1 MRREY
6 NLKNK
11 INFVV
16 IGVLS
21 ILIIIIFSLF
31 IIKFVSIKK
40 VEYSLNKGTV
50 LFDADYNK
58 LNIDK
63 SVIMKLKW
71 NGNYYISSE
80 DNDTI
85 LGRRVVAYNELTK
98 NLDLYGKYYEI
109 LSNGEVNIDKDITN
123 INTQSESKF
132 YKLEDR
138 KYLLVDR
145 SIKSSDGALDTS
157 NYLIVELDK
166 QGNALLLNNE
176 VHYKTLSE
184 AIINT
189 SSYSFDVANEILSFG
204 EDKIDLKQ
212 IIGSSN
218 QYKPSDSTSDGTD
231 GNGGTGGN
239 GGTNGSGNGSGDGSG
254 NGSGTGG
261 NGTGGN
267 GGTATGDNGV
277 INNGEDGED
286 VVIKKK
292 KTSVLSVVPSIDSIS
307 VDYFVYDPNDE
318 YKSVYVIVNDGV
330 NSNTVYLSKSN
341 TNIILN
347 GLKMGTKYNLKF
359 MFSYLDDEGKMLSD
373 SFSEIDVSTVY
384 PSYQVSLVKVSKVS
398 NELSYRISLDS
409 RYTIDKANVSLIIDD
424 VVVDSKSVSVS
435 ENAKSVVDS
444 FVLPNIDKGSVVV
457 IKLNSVSSNGV
468 VINSN
473 SYYQYINE

>member
-239 GGTNGSGNGSGDGSG
+239 GGSGNGSGNGSGI
-254 NGSGTGG
+254 GG

-277 INNGEDGED
+277 INNGETGDD

-292 KTSVLSVVPSIDSIS
+292 KTSVLSVSPSIDSIS

-318 YKSVYVIVNDGV
+318 YKSVYVIVSDGV

-359 MFSYLDDEGKMLSD
+359 MFSYLDSEGKMLSD

-457 IKLNSVSSNGV
+457 IRLNSVSSNGV

>member
-218 QYKPSDSTSDGTD
+218 QYKPNDSTSDGTD
-231 GNGGTGGN
+231 GNGGTGST
-239 GGTNGSGNGSGDGSG
+239 GGSGNGSGNGSGI
-254 NGSGTGG
+254 GG

-277 INNGEDGED
+277 INNGETGDD

-292 KTSVLSVVPSIDSIS
+292 KTSVLSVSPSIDSIS

-318 YKSVYVIVNDGV
+318 YKSVYVIVSDGV

-359 MFSYLDDEGKMLSD
+359 MFSYLDSEGKMLSD
-373 SFSEIDVSTVY
+373 SFSEIDASTVY

-457 IKLNSVSSNGV
+457 IRLNSVSSNGV

>member
-145 SIKSSDGALDTS
+145 SIRSSDGALDTS

-231 GNGGTGGN
+231 GNGSSG
-239 GGTNGSGNGSGDGSG
+239 NGSGNGSGI
-254 NGSGTGG
+254 GG

-277 INNGEDGED
+277 INNGETGDD

-292 KTSVLSVVPSIDSIS
+292 KTSVLSVSPSIDSIS

-318 YKSVYVIVNDGV
+318 YKSVYVIVSDGV

-359 MFSYLDDEGKMLSD
+359 MFSYLDSEGKMLSD

-424 VVVDSKSVSVS
+424 VVVDSKSVNVS

-457 IKLNSVSSNGV
+457 IRLNSVSSNGV

>member
-63 SVIMKLKW
+63 SVI

-145 SIKSSDGALDTS
+145 SIRSSDGALDTS

-184 AIINT
+184 TIINT

-239 GGTNGSGNGSGDGSG
+239 GGSGNGSG

-318 YKSVYVIVNDGV
+318 YKSVYVIVSDGV

-347 GLKMGTKYNLKF
+347 GLKIGTKYNLKF
-359 MFSYLDDEGKMLSD
+359 MFSYLDSEGKMLSD

-435 ENAKSVVDS
+435 ENAKSVVL
-444 FVLPNIDKGSVVV
+444 FFLILIRVV
-457 IKLNSVSSNGV
+457 
-468 VINSN
+468 
-473 SYYQYINE
+473 

>member
-145 SIKSSDGALDTS
+145 SIRSSDGALDTS

-218 QYKPSDSTSDGTD
+218 QYKPSDSTDGTD

-239 GGTNGSGNGSGDGSG
+239 GGSGNGSGSG
-254 NGSGTGG
+254 IGG

-277 INNGEDGED
+277 INNGETGDD

-292 KTSVLSVVPSIDSIS
+292 KTSVLSVSPSIDSIS

-318 YKSVYVIVNDGV
+318 YKSVYVIVSDGV

-359 MFSYLDDEGKMLSD
+359 MFSYLDSEGKMLSD

-384 PSYQVSLVKVSKVS
+384 PSYQISLVKVSKVS
-398 NELSYRISLDS
+398 NELSYRIILDS

-444 FVLPNIDKGSVVV
+444 FVLPNIDKGSIVV
-457 IKLNSVSSNGV
+457 IRLNSVSSNGA

>member
-50 LFDADYNK
+50 LFDVDYNK

-145 SIKSSDGALDTS
+145 SIRSSDGALDTS

-318 YKSVYVIVNDGV
+318 YKSVYVIVSDGV

-373 SFSEIDVSTVY
+373 SFSEVDVSTVY
-384 PSYQVSLVKVSKVS
+384 PSYQVSLVKISKVS

-435 ENAKSVVDS
+435 GNAKSVVDS

-457 IKLNSVSSNGV
+457 IRLNSVSSNGV

>member
-50 LFDADYNK
+50 LFDVDYNK

-145 SIKSSDGALDTS
+145 SIRSSDGALDTS

-189 SSYSFDVANEILSFG
+189 SGYSFDVANEILSFG

-218 QYKPSDSTSDGTD
+218 QYKPSDSTDGTD
-231 GNGGTGGN
+231 GNGG
-239 GGTNGSGNGSGDGSG
+239 SGNGSG

-261 NGTGGN
+261 GN
-267 GGTATGDNGV
+267 DGTATGDNGV
-277 INNGEDGED
+277 INNGEGGED

-292 KTSVLSVVPSIDSIS
+292 KTSVLSVAPSIDSIS

-318 YKSVYVIVNDGV
+318 YKSVYVIVSDGV

-359 MFSYLDDEGKMLSD
+359 MFSYLDSEGKMLSD

-409 RYTIDKANVSLIIDD
+409 RYTIDKANVCLIIDD

-457 IKLNSVSSNGV
+457 IRLNSVSSNGV

>member
-31 IIKFVSIKK
+31 IIKFVSIKR

-71 NGNYYISSE
+71 NGNYYISGE

-145 SIKSSDGALDTS
+145 SIRSSDGALDTS

-184 AIINT
+184 TIINT

-218 QYKPSDSTSDGTD
+218 QYKSSDSSSDGTD

-239 GGTNGSGNGSGDGSG
+239 GGSGNGSSNGSGNGT
-254 NGSGTGG
+254 GTGG

-318 YKSVYVIVNDGV
+318 YKSVYVIVSDGV

-347 GLKMGTKYNLKF
+347 GLKMGTKYNLKC
-359 MFSYLDDEGKMLSD
+359 MFSYLDSEGKMLSD

-457 IKLNSVSSNGV
+457 IRLNSVSSNGV

>member
-184 AIINT
+184 TIINT

-218 QYKPSDSTSDGTD
+218 QYKPSDSSSDGTD
-231 GNGGTGGN
+231 GTGGTGGN
-239 GGTNGSGNGSGDGSG
+239 GGSGNGSGNGT
-254 NGSGTGG
+254 GTGG

-277 INNGEDGED
+277 INNGETGDD

-318 YKSVYVIVNDGV
+318 YKSVYVIVSDGV

-359 MFSYLDDEGKMLSD
+359 MFSYLDSEGKMLSD

-424 VVVDSKSVSVS
+424 VVVDSKSVNVS

-444 FVLPNIDKGSVVV
+444 FVLPNINKGSVVV
-457 IKLNSVSSNGV
+457 IRLNSVSSNGI

>member
-31 IIKFVSIKK
+31 IIKFVSIKR

-145 SIKSSDGALDTS
+145 SIRSSDGALDTS

-184 AIINT
+184 TIINT

-218 QYKPSDSTSDGTD
+218 QYKPSDSSSDGTD

-239 GGTNGSGNGSGDGSG
+239 GGSGNGSGNGT
-254 NGSGTGG
+254 GTGG

-318 YKSVYVIVNDGV
+318 YKSVYVIVSDGV

-359 MFSYLDDEGKMLSD
+359 MFSYLDSEGKMLSD

-435 ENAKSVVDS
+435 ENAKSVIDS

-457 IKLNSVSSNGV
+457 IRLNSVSSNGV

>member
-50 LFDADYNK
+50 LFDVDYNK

-145 SIKSSDGALDTS
+145 SIRSSDGALDTS

-218 QYKPSDSTSDGTD
+218 QYKPNDSTDGTD

-239 GGTNGSGNGSGDGSG
+239 GGSGNGSGNGSGI
-254 NGSGTGG
+254 GG

-277 INNGEDGED
+277 INNGETGDD

-292 KTSVLSVVPSIDSIS
+292 KTSVLSVSPSIDSIS

-318 YKSVYVIVNDGV
+318 YKSVYVIVSDGV

-359 MFSYLDDEGKMLSD
+359 MFSYLDSEGKMLSD

-457 IKLNSVSSNGV
+457 IRLNSVSSNGV

-473 SYYQYINE
+473 SFYQYINE

>member
-145 SIKSSDGALDTS
+145 SIRSSDGALDTS

-184 AIINT
+184 TIINT

-239 GGTNGSGNGSGDGSG
+239 GGSGNGSGNGLG
-254 NGSGTGG
+254 NGTGTGG

-318 YKSVYVIVNDGV
+318 YKSVYVIVSDGV

-359 MFSYLDDEGKMLSD
+359 MFSYLDSEGKMLSD

-424 VVVDSKSVSVS
+424 VVVDSKSVGVS

-457 IKLNSVSSNGV
+457 IRLNSVSSNGV

>member
-63 SVIMKLKW
+63 SIIMKLKW

-109 LSNGEVNIDKDITN
+109 LSNDEVNIDKDITN

-145 SIKSSDGALDTS
+145 SIRSSDGALDTS

-218 QYKPSDSTSDGTD
+218 QYKPSDSSSDGTD

-239 GGTNGSGNGSGDGSG
+239 GGSGNGSGNGSGI
-254 NGSGTGG
+254 GG

-277 INNGEDGED
+277 INNGEGGED

-292 KTSVLSVVPSIDSIS
+292 KTSVLSVSPSIDSIS

-318 YKSVYVIVNDGV
+318 YKSVYVIVSDGV

-359 MFSYLDDEGKMLSD
+359 MFSYLDSEGKMLSD

-457 IKLNSVSSNGV
+457 IRLNSVSSNGV

>member
-239 GGTNGSGNGSGDGSG
+239 GGSGNGSGNGSGI
-254 NGSGTGG
+254 GG

-277 INNGEDGED
+277 INNGENGDD

-318 YKSVYVIVNDGV
+318 YKSVYVIVSDGV

-359 MFSYLDDEGKMLSD
+359 MFSYLDSEGKMLSD

-457 IKLNSVSSNGV
+457 IRLNSVSSNGV

>member
-40 VEYSLNKGTV
+40 VEYSLNKGTI

-218 QYKPSDSTSDGTD
+218 QYKPSDSTIDGTD

-239 GGTNGSGNGSGDGSG
+239 GGSGNGSGNGSGI
-254 NGSGTGG
+254 GG

-286 VVIKKK
+286 AVIKKK

-318 YKSVYVIVNDGV
+318 YKSIYVIVSDGV

-457 IKLNSVSSNGV
+457 IRLNSVSSNGV

>member
-145 SIKSSDGALDTS
+145 SIRSSDGALDTS

-218 QYKPSDSTSDGTD
+218 QYKPSDSSSDGTD

-239 GGTNGSGNGSGDGSG
+239 GGSGNGSGNG
-254 NGSGTGG
+254 T
-261 NGTGGN
+261 GTGGN

-318 YKSVYVIVNDGV
+318 YKSVYVIVSDGV

-359 MFSYLDDEGKMLSD
+359 MFSYLDSEGKMLSD

-409 RYTIDKANVSLIIDD
+409 RYTIDKVNVSLIIDD

-435 ENAKSVVDS
+435 EKAKSVVDS
-444 FVLPNIDKGSVVV
+444 FVLPNIDKGSVV
-457 IKLNSVSSNGV
+457 IIRLNSVSSNGV

>member
-145 SIKSSDGALDTS
+145 SIRSSDGALDTS

-184 AIINT
+184 TIINT

-218 QYKPSDSTSDGTD
+218 QYKPSDSSSDGTD
-231 GNGGTGGN
+231 GTGGTGGN
-239 GGTNGSGNGSGDGSG
+239 GGSGNGSGNGT
-254 NGSGTGG
+254 GTGG

-318 YKSVYVIVNDGV
+318 YKSVYVIVSDGV

-359 MFSYLDDEGKMLSD
+359 MFSYLDSEGKMLSD

-457 IKLNSVSSNGV
+457 IRLNSVSSNGV

>member
-145 SIKSSDGALDTS
+145 SIRSSDGALDTS

-184 AIINT
+184 TIINT

-218 QYKPSDSTSDGTD
+218 QYKPSDSSSDGTD
-231 GNGGTGGN
+231 GTDGTGGTGGN
-239 GGTNGSGNGSGDGSG
+239 GGSGNGSGNGT
-254 NGSGTGG
+254 GTGG

-318 YKSVYVIVNDGV
+318 YKSVYVIVSDGV

-359 MFSYLDDEGKMLSD
+359 MFSYLDSEGKMLSD

-457 IKLNSVSSNGV
+457 IRLNSVSSNGV

>member
-50 LFDADYNK
+50 LFDVDYNK

-145 SIKSSDGALDTS
+145 SIRSSDGALDTS

-166 QGNALLLNNE
+166 QGNALLLNNV

-184 AIINT
+184 AVINT

-239 GGTNGSGNGSGDGSG
+239 GGSGNGSGNGSGI
-254 NGSGTGG
+254 GG

-277 INNGEDGED
+277 INNGETGDD

-292 KTSVLSVVPSIDSIS
+292 KTSVLSVSPSIDSIS

-318 YKSVYVIVNDGV
+318 YKSVYVIVSDGV

-359 MFSYLDDEGKMLSD
+359 MFSYLDSEGKMLSD

-457 IKLNSVSSNGV
+457 IRLNSVSSNGV

>member
-145 SIKSSDGALDTS
+145 SIRSSDGALDTS

-218 QYKPSDSTSDGTD
+218 QYKPSDSSSDGTD

-239 GGTNGSGNGSGDGSG
+239 GGSGNGSGNGT
-254 NGSGTGG
+254 GTGG

-277 INNGEDGED
+277 INNGETGED

-318 YKSVYVIVNDGV
+318 YKSVYVIVSDGV

-359 MFSYLDDEGKMLSD
+359 MFSYLDSEGKMLSD

-457 IKLNSVSSNGV
+457 IRLNSVSSNGV

>member
-145 SIKSSDGALDTS
+145 SIRSSDGALDTS

-231 GNGGTGGN
+231 GNGSSG
-239 GGTNGSGNGSGDGSG
+239 NGSGNGSGI
-254 NGSGTGG
+254 GG

-277 INNGEDGED
+277 INNGETGDD

-292 KTSVLSVVPSIDSIS
+292 KTSVLSVSPSIDSIS

-318 YKSVYVIVNDGV
+318 YKSVYVIVSDGV

-359 MFSYLDDEGKMLSD
+359 MFSYLDSEGKMLSD

-444 FVLPNIDKGSVVV
+444 FVLPNINKGSVVV
-457 IKLNSVSSNGV
+457 IRLNSVSSNGV

>member
-145 SIKSSDGALDTS
+145 SIRSSDGALDTS

-218 QYKPSDSTSDGTD
+218 QYKPSDSTDGTD
-231 GNGGTGGN
+231 GNGGSGN
-239 GGTNGSGNGSGDGSG
+239 ESGNGSGNG
-254 NGSGTGG
+254 TGI
-261 NGTGGN
+261 GGN

-277 INNGEDGED
+277 INNGETGDD

-292 KTSVLSVVPSIDSIS
+292 KTSVLSVSPSIDSIS

-318 YKSVYVIVNDGV
+318 YKSVYVIVSDGV

-359 MFSYLDDEGKMLSD
+359 MFSYLDSEGKMLSD

-457 IKLNSVSSNGV
+457 IRLNSVSSNGV

>member
-50 LFDADYNK
+50 LFDVDYNK

-80 DNDTI
+80 DIDTI

-132 YKLEDR
+132 YKLENR

-145 SIKSSDGALDTS
+145 SIKSNDGALDTS
-157 NYLIVELDK
+157 NYLIVGLDK

-231 GNGGTGGN
+231 G
-239 GGTNGSGNGSGDGSG
+239 TNGSGNGSGDGSG
-254 NGSGTGG
+254 DES
-261 NGTGGN
+261 GTGGN

-286 VVIKKK
+286 VIIKKK

-318 YKSVYVIVNDGV
+318 YKSVYVIVSDGV

-457 IKLNSVSSNGV
+457 IRLNSVSSNGV

>member
-50 LFDADYNK
+50 LFDVDYNK

-145 SIKSSDGALDTS
+145 SIRSSDGALDTS

-218 QYKPSDSTSDGTD
+218 QYKPSDSTDGTD

-239 GGTNGSGNGSGDGSG
+239 GGSGNGSGSG
-254 NGSGTGG
+254 IGG

-277 INNGEDGED
+277 INNGETGDD

-292 KTSVLSVVPSIDSIS
+292 KTSVLSVSPSIDSIS

-318 YKSVYVIVNDGV
+318 YKSVYVIVSDGV

-359 MFSYLDDEGKMLSD
+359 MFSYLDSEGKMLSD

-384 PSYQVSLVKVSKVS
+384 PSYQVSLVKISKVS

-435 ENAKSVVDS
+435 EKAKSVVDS

-457 IKLNSVSSNGV
+457 IRLNSVSSNGV

>member
-145 SIKSSDGALDTS
+145 SIRSSDGALDTS

-184 AIINT
+184 TIINT

-218 QYKPSDSTSDGTD
+218 QYKPSDSSSDGTD

-239 GGTNGSGNGSGDGSG
+239 GGSGNGSGNGT
-254 NGSGTGG
+254 GTGG

-318 YKSVYVIVNDGV
+318 YKSVYVIVSDGV

-359 MFSYLDDEGKMLSD
+359 MFSYLDSEGKMLSD

-457 IKLNSVSSNGV
+457 IRLNSVSSNGV

>member
-145 SIKSSDGALDTS
+145 SIRSSDGALDTS

-184 AIINT
+184 TIINT

-239 GGTNGSGNGSGDGSG
+239 GSGNGSGNGT
-254 NGSGTGG
+254 GTGG

-318 YKSVYVIVNDGV
+318 YKSVYVIVSDGV

-359 MFSYLDDEGKMLSD
+359 MFSYLDSEGKMLSD

-457 IKLNSVSSNGV
+457 IRLNSVSSNGV

>member
-50 LFDADYNK
+50 VFDADYNK

-145 SIKSSDGALDTS
+145 SIRSSDGALDTS

-231 GNGGTGGN
+231 GNGSSG
-239 GGTNGSGNGSGDGSG
+239 NGSGNGSGI
-254 NGSGTGG
+254 GG

-277 INNGEDGED
+277 INNGEGGED

-292 KTSVLSVVPSIDSIS
+292 KTSVLSVSPSIDSIS

-318 YKSVYVIVNDGV
+318 YKSVYVIVSDGV

-359 MFSYLDDEGKMLSD
+359 MFSYLDSEGKMLLD

-457 IKLNSVSSNGV
+457 IRLNSVSSNGV